1 MICAG
6 SPRFHPIF
14 FERNTAMSPR
24 ILLLACLGIFLLAQP
39 AAAKGYLATKPTKLP
54 DLVLGTDD
62 TGYGLSQNEYKLE
75 TGKSYRLKIVSSGKK
90 EYAMVAPGFF
100 DFIWLR
106 KIEAGGMEIK
116 ANSIYELEFEDEA
129 EAEIFF
135 VPIRPG
141 TYEMRAKGLEER
153 GVMVKFIVE

>member
-1 MICAG
+1 MKLIG
-6 SPRFHPIF
+6 KLVI
-14 FERNTAMSPR
+14 
-24 ILLLACLGIFLLAQP
+24 CLGALLVLSE
-39 AAAKGYLATKPTKLP
+39 AASAKGYLATRATRLP

-62 TGYGLSQNEYKLE
+62 IGFGLSQKEYRLE
-75 TGKSYRLKIVSSGKK
+75 TGKAYRLKIVSTGRH
-90 EYAMVAPGFF
+90 EYAMVAPEFF

-116 ANSIYELEFEDEA
+116 ANAIYELEFENEA

-141 TYEMRAKGLEER
+141 TYEMKAKGLEIR
-153 GVMVKFIVE
+153 GMVIKFVVR

>member
-1 MICAG
+1 MLGRLALAM
-6 SPRFHPIF
+6 IF
-14 FERNTAMSPR
+14 FAGFASD
-24 ILLLACLGIFLLAQP
+24 LS
-39 AAAKGYLATKPTKLP
+39 AKGYLATRATELP

-62 TGYGLSQNEYKLE
+62 LGFAVSEKEYELE
-75 TGKSYRLKIVSSGKK
+75 TGKAYSLKIVSSGKH
-90 EYAMVAPGFF
+90 EYAMVAPEFF

-116 ANSIYELEFEDEA
+116 ANSIYELEFENES

-141 TYEMRAKGLEER
+141 RYDMSARGLEKR
-153 GVMVKFIVE
+153 GVVVHFLVK